1 MTLFASILFLL
12 VIILYD
18 EYKIHQE
25 KKRVEPESRKRIKE
39 LNNYMA
45 KLKEIQHSKQ
55 WSCGIPLPDIIL
67 NHYCT
72 KIDRQI
78 CLPYIQY
85 LYFIV

>member
-39 LNNYMA
+39 FNSYMA
-45 KLKEIQHSKQ
+45 KLKEIQHSK
-55 WSCGIPLPDIIL
+55 
-67 NHYCT
+67 
-72 KIDRQI
+72 
-78 CLPYIQY
+78 
-85 LYFIV
+85 